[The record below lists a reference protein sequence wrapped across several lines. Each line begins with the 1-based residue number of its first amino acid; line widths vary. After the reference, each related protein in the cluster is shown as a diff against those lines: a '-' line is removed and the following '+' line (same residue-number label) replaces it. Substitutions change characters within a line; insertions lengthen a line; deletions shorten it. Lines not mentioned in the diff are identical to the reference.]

1 MFWYSVRNSS
11 SSTVNV
17 YYETSNQT
25 MSTTYED
32 ADLEMI
38 FFSGTPE
45 FDYTG
50 TRMLRQ
56 TKMLMSMLS
65 LMASWLRMSLNGMTS
80 PIAGSILP
88 EPLKVLS
95 FPTLSWMS
103 ACTMLR

>member
-50 TRMLRQ
+50 TLHAPADEDAYVYAIIDG
-56 TKMLMSMLS
+56 KLVADEFEWNDESDCWEY
-65 LMASWLRMSLNGMTS
+65 ASRTIEGVVVS
-80 PIAGSILP
+80 
-88 EPLKVLS
+88 
-95 FPTLSWMS
+95 
-103 ACTMLR
+103 